1 MSSTEIQQ
9 LSERIAQL
17 EQLVL
22 ARLGGAQPVVA
33 EAGRAQPVVAEEP
46 VKKSKKA
53 KREGPTLNKDGT
65 PRKKRTTSGYQV
77 FSNAKRAEVRTVLE
91 QDGTVKVKPSE
102 VVKELARLWK
112 AMGTEEQEVWKEEAR
127 ELETSEEPSEE
138 GEDSEDEDED

>member
-53 KREGPTLNKDGT
+53 KSEGPTLNKDGT
-65 PRKKRTTSGYQV
+65 PRKKRTPSGWDL
-77 FSNAKRAEVRTVLE
+77 FCSEERAKARASLE
-91 QDGTVKVKPSE
+91 DGDAKVKATD
-102 VVKELARLWK
+102 V
-112 AMGTEEQEVWKEEAR
+112 AR
-127 ELETSEEPSEE
+127 ELGRLWRELGEE
-138 GEDSEDEDED
+138 GQAPWKERATASVEEE